1 MRIKLLLF
9 SILAM
14 LSAAVSAHTIKG
26 TVLDGDTKEP
36 LIGATILVDG
46 GKHTSITDIDGNF
59 SITTDLEKATVVVSY
74 VGYSSKTVKWT
85 KDNAVLSIEMG
96 STVQDLEEV
105 VVIGYGVQKKSDLT
119 GAVSSI
125 NAEDVAAMPVTNVVQ
140 ALQGRAP
147 GVEVVQNS
155 GAPGSST
162 SIRIRGMGTINNS
175 DPLYVVD
182 GMPMDNIDFISPD
195 DIASIEIL
203 KDASSAAI
211 YGSRAANGVVLV
223 TTKDGSGSGKRFN
236 INFSSYVGIQEAA
249 KKPSILSKEEFV
261 FFEDYVNNYYSKTQ
275 KNEAGELVLNPEYA
289 SLVENGVNWWDE
301 IYNPA
306 APMFK
311 TALSIYGGT
320 DKLNYYLSGNWTNT
334 DGIVKESGYDRK
346 SFNSKLNV
354 KLLDN
359 LSLGANLSY
368 THVDTKVVPEG
379 SWSTIKSAINFN
391 PLTPIYDTSGG
402 YTWGTPVEQL
412 RRASYNKYN
421 DNMIGQLNLNWQ
433 IIKGLNFTSRASY
446 AYYST
451 DINKFNRYN
460 ANPEAV
466 ANVKYDVSRNPVTT
480 TSFSWDNVLTYM
492 QSFGNHNLNVMVG
505 QTMETQSYENNLVSG
520 TGYGG
525 YDDWYDAINFANFS
539 KVSSGYS
546 TGWTALG
553 VLGRLSYDYA
563 GKYLFQ
569 ANFRADASSRFAANN
584 RWGVFPSASLGW
596 KLNEEDFLK
605 DAEWI
610 SLLKLRAG
618 WGQLGNNRISNYEY
632 MNLVGLNG
640 NYNYI
645 YGVGSPS
652 IKPGMSIIQY
662 GNPDILWERTESWSA
677 GVDFNVWK
685 NKITSSV
692 EYFVKD
698 THDMLIEVPIVYS
711 AGYPNTPMQ
720 NAGSVRNQGFELQLS
735 YRDSYGDFRYE
746 IGGNIS
752 HVKNKVTSLGEYGEP
767 ILGGNLTNPNL
778 LGYVNRTV
786 LNAPIACFY
795 GWKTDGVLQPED
807 FDENGNVLVPVVAS
821 TRKYN
826 PGDMKFVDI
835 NGDNVIDDN
844 DRTFIGSPHP
854 DFYYG
859 LNIDLGYKGFDLSM
873 MFQGVAGNDLYNVM
887 KYFQYSSVN
896 NNGQFTGTNITNV
909 AADYFDKVYRPVGDP
924 SNPTYRDNWGPNTS
938 GTVPA
943 PSSDQARNEVNFRN
957 SDFYIED
964 GSYFRLKNIQLSYT
978 FSKDFCKRASIQGLK
993 LYVSATNLFTI
1004 TKYTGLDPEVGKR
1017 VGTESNNLFIGID
1030 EGNYPQSRSYM
1041 FGVVFD
1047 F

>member
-1 MRIKLLLF
+1 MV
-9 SILAM
+9 SIT
-14 LSAAVSAHTIKG
+14 LSAYTIKG
-26 TVLDGDTKEP
+26 TVIDGDTQEP
-36 LIGATILVDG
+36 LIGAAVLVED
-46 GKHTSITDIDGNF
+46 GKHSVITDIDGKF
-59 SITTDLEKATVVVSY
+59 SITTDLENAKVVVSY
-74 VGYSSKTVKWT
+74 VGYNAKTLLWNKNT
-85 KDNAVLSIEMG
+85 DNLRVEMG
-96 STVQDLEEV
+96 SSVQDLDEV

-119 GAVSSI
+119 GSVSSI
-125 NAEDVAAMPVTNVVQ
+125 NAEDVASMPVTNVVQ

-147 GVEVVQNS
+147 GVEIVQNS
-155 GAPGSST
+155 GAPGSTT

-182 GMPMDNIDFISPD
+182 GMPMDNIDFISAD
-195 DIASIEIL
+195 DIESIEIL
-203 KDASSAAI
+203 KDAASAAI

-223 TTKDGSGSGKRFN
+223 TTKDGSNSKKRFN
-236 INFSSYVGIQEAA
+236 INFSSYLGFQEAA
-249 KKPSILSKEEFV
+249 KTPSILSKEDFAY
-261 FFEDYVNNYYSKTQ
+261 FDDYVNNQYSKTM
-275 KNEAGELVLNPEYA
+275 KDATGALVLNPDYA
-289 SLVENGVNWWDE
+289 ALVDDGVNWWDE

-306 APMFK
+306 APMYK
-311 TALSIYGGT
+311 ASLSIYGGD

-346 SFNSKLNV
+346 SFNAKVNV
-354 KLLDN
+354 KLLNN

-368 THVDTKVVPEG
+368 THVDTEVVPEG

-402 YTWGTPVEQL
+402 YTWGTPVEQV
-412 RRASYNKYN
+412 RRAAYSTYD

-433 IIKGLNFTSRASY
+433 IIKGLTFTSRASY

-451 DINKFNRYN
+451 DINQFNRYN
-460 ANPEAV
+460 ANPETV
-466 ANVKYDVSRNPVTT
+466 GTIMYDVSRNPVTT
-480 TSFSWDNVLTYM
+480 KSFSWDNVLTYM
-492 QSFGNHNLNVMVG
+492 KSFGNHNLNIMVG

-525 YDDWYDAINFANFS
+525 YDEWFDAISFANFN
-539 KVSSGYS
+539 KASSGYS

-553 VLGRLSYDYA
+553 LLGRLSYDYA
-563 GKYLFQ
+563 GRYLFQ
-569 ANFRADASSRFAANN
+569 ANFRADASSRFAKNN
-584 RWGVFPSASLGW
+584 RWGVFPSVSLGW
-596 KLNEEDFLK
+596 KINEESFLK
-605 DAEWI
+605 DVDWI

-618 WGQLGNNRISNYEY
+618 WGQLGNNRIDNYEY
-632 MNLVGLNG
+632 MNLVGLAG
-640 NYNYI
+640 TYNYI
-645 YGVGSPS
+645 YGVGAPS
-652 IKPGMSIIQY
+652 IMPGMSIIQY

-677 GVDFNVWK
+677 GIDFNVWK
-685 NKITSSV
+685 NKITSSI

-711 AGYPNTPMQ
+711 AGYSNTPMQ
-720 NAGSVRNQGFELQLS
+720 NAGSVRNQGFEFQLS

-752 HVKNKVTSLGEYGEP
+752 HVKNQVTSLGAYGEP
-767 ILGGNLTNPNL
+767 ILGGELTNPNP

-795 GWKTDGVLQPED
+795 GWKTDGVLQSSD
-807 FDENGNVLVPVVAS
+807 FDEEGNVLVPVFAS

-859 LNIDLGYKGFDLSM
+859 LNISLGYKGFDLSM
-873 MFQGVAGNDLYNVM
+873 LFQGVAGNDLYNVM
-887 KYFQYSSVN
+887 KFFQYSSVD
-896 NNGQFTGTNITNV
+896 NNGQFTGANITNV
-909 AADYFDKVYRPVGDP
+909 AADYFDKVYRPMGDP
-924 SNPTYRDNWGPNTS
+924 ANPTYRDNWGPNLT

-943 PSSDQARNEVNFRN
+943 PSSDQARNEINFRN

-993 LYVSATNLFTI
+993 LYVSSTNLFTW